1 MALTSRVMGNDDRA
15 PDTSPAE
22 PAPTTI
28 DNPRQSSN
36 HLEGQLLNG
45 RYLVQQELQRG
56 GMGAVYLALD
66 QQLHSR
72 RVVVKVLL
80 EDAYQNQYVVQKFRQ
95 EIEALSRIDHP
106 GIVGIVDAGELRDGK
121 PFIVMQ
127 FVEGVTLRSVMIPE
141 GMGLERTAEILK
153 QVGRALSAAHAQ
165 GILHRDLKPDNIMLQ
180 DLGHQDEQVK
190 IIDFGVAKVK
200 DSVIAPSTSL
210 NLSPGTV
217 SYMAPE
223 QLTGRP
229 LSTATDVFALG
240 VIAYEM
246 LTGRKPFN
254 PETGFELLNIHQ
266 QGVRVKPSDLR
277 PSVSQQGQEI
287 VLKALSYNQA
297 DRYSSPREFCEA
309 LASAL
314 MQSDTHERQPLP
326 MTRLSSETPLANNS
340 APAVK
345 TIQAPYQAAEP
356 INPSLSELGLSQ
368 RSSGGKSKSWIAL
381 LLIGFIFVAAIG
393 AFGIWYARRSKSGP
407 TEPGG
412 DSTTVT
418 ERSLRYGLTVQKMRN
433 GRPYQDTFESSGQ
446 EIFENGWKFRMNIT
460 SPQKGFLYLLNEG
473 PASGG
478 VTTYNVLFPEPKTN
492 KGSPEVSADQKLQT
506 AWMRFDEHQGTEKF
520 WIVWSANAVS
530 ELDAVKDAV
539 NERDKGQIKDAEKS
553 RRVKDFLAKHS
564 TSKPEVSKDP
574 NTKQTVIKAKSDTLV
589 NAIELEHH

>member
-520 WIVWSANAVS
+520 WIVWSANAVG